1 MTKTVSTIVIY
12 CNPIDQIK
20 TVLACCASITGNTV
34 FVVDNSPTNKFQ
46 ELCLSFGAQYIHT
59 PSNPGFGASHNLA
72 KEKFPDY
79 DTYLIVNPD
88 VHFSSDDAIKLIDFI
103 NKNHD
108 VVCVVP
114 KVIYPDGQL
123 QRLCKL
129 LPSPLN
135 LFVRRFAKKL
145 ADKLDNNF
153 ELRWFSYNVAVAIP
167 YASGCFMAV
176 RAEIFRKIGGFDERF
191 FMYLEDTDLSR
202 RLSQHGKIIFYPD
215 AIITHE
221 FAKASY
227 KNKRLLLVHIKSA
240 VQYFNKWGWFFDRER
255 NQINSEAVAKIR
267 AVMAE
272 AKTANPK
279 CTESSSR

>member
-20 TVLACCASITGNTV
+20 TVLTCCASIAGNTV
-34 FVVDNSPTNKFQ
+34 FVIDNSPTNNLQ
-46 ELCLSFGAQYIHT
+46 ELCLHFGAQYIHT
-59 PSNPGFGASHNLA
+59 PSNPGFGASHNLV

-88 VHFSSDDAIKLIDFI
+88 VYFSSDAATKLINFI
-103 NKNHD
+103 NNNHD
-108 VVCVVP
+108 VACVVP

-129 LPSPLN
+129 LPSPFN

-153 ELRWFSYNVAVAIP
+153 ELRWFSYNLTVAIP

-176 RAEIFRKIGGFDERF
+176 RAEIFKEIGGFDERF

-202 RLSQHGKIIFYPD
+202 RLAQHGRVVFHPD
-215 AIITHE
+215 AVIMHE

-227 KNKRLLLVHIKSA
+227 KNRKLLLAHIKSA
-240 VQYFNKWGWFFDRER
+240 IQYFNKWGWFFDRER
-255 NQINSEAVAKIR
+255 SQINREAIAKIR
-267 AVMAE
+267 AAMANISP
-272 AKTANPK
+272 ADPT
-279 CTESSSR
+279 CTE